1 MRNLNFIT
9 ATALLVFGFL
19 SSSAVLAARSKE
31 LPEKLPSKLPAK
43 AERAEVKRSRID
55 FTKQDTAVI
64 SVPSSRP
71 THDSALITQKQS
83 SPTVV
88 KSRVFIAAPVGDQAE
103 PLSSFERQAS
113 SAREASL
120 EKQAPLEKSV
130 TNLAVV
136 TKEII
141 GPIEL
146 VGPKPAPPIVLPQPA
161 VVEMDE
167 YHLTAKIVAPDIRR
181 SNLSKETQPPT
192 DNEIPI
198 EVAQSAA
205 IVVTNV
211 SKPATTGFLQSVAPE
226 TISFLRAGY
235 LNANYKKFDDRM
247 NNSATSF
254 GLGIARG
261 FETTWG
267 SFEARAALDAYHAMD
282 QSVTVDNVRMLSV
295 RTEVAYWLSHSRV
308 KPGVSLGLG
317 WADYSIR
324 SYRSISGE
332 DERTVT
338 IRTHAKSRAFTVI
351 PATSLRIELGEG
363 LMIDTQTEFL
373 ALLGGESAD
382 AAQGLGV
389 TVSLGWI
396 F

>member
-1 MRNLNFIT
+1 MSNFVAVI
-9 ATALLVFGFL
+9 AFLL
-19 SSSAVLAARSKE
+19 SAVLMTPTVFAARSKE

-64 SVPSSRP
+64 SAPV
-71 THDSALITQKQS
+71 TASASGSARITQKQS
-83 SPTVV
+83 APTVV
-88 KSRVFIAAPVGDQAE
+88 KPRVFVAAPVGDQAE
-103 PLSSFERQAS
+103 PLSSFEKPAQIEVTS
-113 SAREASL
+113 SSIVTREI
-120 EKQAPLEKSV
+120 V
-130 TNLAVV
+130 
-136 TKEII
+136 
-141 GPIEL
+141 GPVEL
-146 VGPKPAPPIVLPQPA
+146 VGPKAAPAIVLPQPTI
-161 VVEMDE
+161 VEMDE
-167 YHLTAKIVAPDIRR
+167 YQLSAKIIAPDIRR
-181 SNLSKETQPPT
+181 SNFSTQMQSTVEVVEEQPLTVQPT
-192 DNEIPI
+192 
-198 EVAQSAA
+198 AA
-205 IVVTNV
+205 VTK
-211 SKPATTGFLQSVAPE
+211 SSMPAGTGFLQSVAPE

-235 LNANYKKFDDRM
+235 LNAGYKKFDDRM
-247 NNSATSF
+247 NNSATSI

-267 SFEARAALDAYHAMD
+267 SFEARAAFDAYHAMD
-282 QSVTVDNVRMLSV
+282 QSVTIDNVRMLSV

-324 SYRSISGE
+324 SYRSVSGE
-332 DERTVT
+332 DEKTAT
-338 IRTHAKSRAFTVI
+338 MRTHAKSRAFTVI
-351 PATSLRIELGEG
+351 PATSLRVELGEG

-373 ALLGGESAD
+373 ALLGGDSSD

>member
-1 MRNLNFIT
+1 MRNLQGLT
-9 ATALLVFGFL
+9 TTALLLFGLL
-19 SSSAVLAARSKE
+19 SSPLVFAARSKE
-31 LPEKLPSKLPAK
+31 LPEKLPTKLPAK
-43 AERAEVKRSRID
+43 VERSEAKRSRID
-55 FTKQDTAVI
+55 FTKQETAVI
-64 SVPSSRP
+64 SVPVVRTNFDTVRNP
-71 THDSALITQKQS
+71 QKQS

-88 KSRVFIAAPVGDQAE
+88 KSRVFVAAPAGDQAE
-103 PLSSFERQAS
+103 PLSSFEKQAS
-113 SAREASL
+113 FAKVAPP
-120 EKQAPLEKSV
+120 EKQTPLEKS
-130 TNLAVV
+130 NPAVV

-141 GPIEL
+141 GPVEL
-146 VGPKPAPPIVLPQPA
+146 VGPKPAPPIVLQQPTI
-161 VVEMDE
+161 VEMDE
-167 YHLTAKIVAPDIRR
+167 YHVSNKMIAPDIRR
-181 SNLSKETQPPT
+181 SNLSTETQPPT
-192 DNEIPI
+192 EDEPL
-198 EVAQSAA
+198 EVAPTAA
-205 IVVTNV
+205 VVVTKA
-211 SKPATTGFLQSVAPE
+211 SEPAPTGFLQSVAPE

-254 GLGIARG
+254 GLGVARG

-267 SFEARAALDAYHAMD
+267 SFEARAAFDAYHAMD
-282 QSVTVDNVRMLSV
+282 QSVTIDNVRMLSV
-295 RTEVAYWLSHSRV
+295 RTELAYWLSHSRV

-324 SYRSISGE
+324 SYRSISSE

-351 PATSLRIELGEG
+351 PATSLRVELGEG